1 MGCSFKTH
9 FVTLLL
15 LCWCSVAAIAQRTV
29 TGKVSDEN
37 GEPLI
42 GVNILVKGST
52 VGTSTDL
59 DGNYSISAPQQGTL
73 IVSFVGYITQE
84 IALGASNVVD
94 VTLVEDVK
102 QLGEVIVT
110 AFGIKREKKALVY
123 AAQDVSSELLERAN
137 EQNVV
142 SALQGKV
149 AGALIQNSSGAPGA
163 GTSIIL
169 RGINSLDPGSDNQ
182 PLIVID
188 GIIASN
194 ATNVGN
200 VLPSAGTN
208 ALAGSA
214 EQFSST
220 NRLADI
226 NPNDI
231 ENVSILKGP
240 AATALYG
247 SLAQNGAIVITTKRG
262 QEGKAKIQFS
272 STFGV
277 DEVNKFQEPQLLYRE
292 GINGR
297 IRVNADNSVSTTR
310 FQDFGPPFAPG
321 QPTFDNFRNFFTQ
334 GSRLAN
340 NLSVTGGS
348 KGFTYLVSGSH
359 FRQEGIVPT
368 TSFERTTVRLNS
380 GFQALKWLN
389 LNGSFSYTNSESI
402 AANGGD
408 KSVMSA
414 LSYHSST
421 FDVNDYQF
429 PNGAIK
435 SYAGTIIDNPRW
447 LAEYAPYTSNVG
459 RYLGQIAADATLT
472 DWLSVRYQL
481 GIDQY
486 SDVRRRVMPNVT
498 DVGSQVGGFLV
509 DENFLSRQLSS
520 NLLVTLQKDLGQ
532 DLKARLLLGNSVF
545 DNRFENIGV
554 RGEGLVI
561 PQFYDITNTRNFFPF
576 FDLTRSRLIG
586 AFADLNL
593 DYKGFLFLQASG
605 RNDWTSTLPIGNNSF
620 FYPSVGLSMVFT
632 EALKLPEFFTYGK
645 IRASYAETGKGTSPY
660 LTSRYF
666 ESAPRFPFGS
676 DPATVIAG
684 FRQSVTIGDPNLRPE
699 RTRGMEYGLEMRF
712 LKNRFGFD
720 LTLFDQTTID
730 QIFRVPVS
738 NATGYASFVT
748 NSGEINNTGIELT
761 LNVTPVEVKN
771 FSWDMSVNF
780 TKMQGTVESIAEGS
794 DRVLVF
800 DGAWIVNQM
809 VPGGKV
815 GDLYGYRFRRDS
827 TSGQLLIGSDGY
839 PIVDQSRLQLAG
851 NAIPDFIAALNNT
864 FTWKGF
870 TLSAQLEWKQG
881 GDVYDMS
888 LRNSIR
894 NGNIKGTE
902 RRHELV
908 VFKGVLAD
916 GTPNT
921 REVPID
927 GDNLYRSTVRYNI
940 ASEVILQDASWV
952 RLRNVNLSYSL
963 PKKALAK
970 TPFASL
976 SVNVVGTN
984 LWLNT
989 PYKGYDPEAMANGSG
1004 SNAFGFA
1011 GLTIPAVRNISF
1023 GLNTTFK

>member
-1 MGCSFKTH
+1 MKWNFKIIIASL
-9 FVTLLL
+9 FLV
-15 LCWCSVAAIAQRTV
+15 CWGAIAAVAQRTV
-29 TGKVSDEN
+29 TGKVTDER
-37 GEPLI
+37 GEALV
-42 GVNILVKGST
+42 GVNILLKGT
-52 VGTSTDL
+52 AVGTSTDL
-59 DGNYSISAPQQGTL
+59 DGNYSIPAPQGGTL
-73 IVSFVGYITQE
+73 VISFVGYITQE
-84 IALGASNVVD
+84 LALGASNVAD
-94 VTLVEDVK
+94 VVLVEDVK

-123 AAQDVSSELLERAN
+123 AAQDVSSELLERSN

-194 ATNVGN
+194 ATNAGN

-214 EQFSST
+214 EQFSNT

-247 SLAQNGAIVITTKRG
+247 SLAQNGAIVITTKKG

-272 STFGV
+272 SNYGV
-277 DEVNKFQEPQLLYRE
+277 DEVNKFQEPQLKYRE

-297 IRVNADNSVSTTR
+297 IRVNPDNSISTTR

-321 QPTFDNFRNFFTQ
+321 QPTFDNFRAFFTQ
-334 GSRLAN
+334 GSRLTN

-359 FRQEGIVPT
+359 FKQDGIVPT

-380 GFQALKWLN
+380 GYQAFKWLN
-389 LNGSFSYTNSESI
+389 LSGSFSYNNSRTVS
-402 AANGGD
+402 ANGGD

-421 FDVNDYQF
+421 FDVNDYKF

-435 SYAGTIIDNPRW
+435 SYAGTVIDNPRW
-447 LAEYAPYTSNVG
+447 LAEFAPYTGNVG
-459 RYLGQIAADATLT
+459 RYIGQVAADATLT
-472 DWLSVRYQL
+472 DWLSIRYQV
-481 GIDQY
+481 GIDQF
-486 SDVRRRVMPNVT
+486 SDVRKRVMPNVT
-498 DVGSQVGGFLV
+498 DVGSQVGGFIV
-509 DENFLSRQLSS
+509 DENYLSRQISS
-520 NLLVTLQKDLGQ
+520 NLLVTLQKKIGKDLN
-532 DLKARLLLGNSVF
+532 ARLLLGNSVF
-545 DNRFENIGV
+545 DNKFENIGV

-576 FDLTRSRLIG
+576 YDFSQSRLVG
-586 AFADLNL
+586 AFSDLSL
-593 DYKGFLFLQASG
+593 DYKGILFLQASG
-605 RNDWTSTLPIGNNSF
+605 RNDWTSTLPGGNNSF
-620 FYPSVGLSMVFT
+620 FYPSLGLSVIFT
-632 EALKLPEFFTYGK
+632 EALQLPEFFTYGK
-645 IRASYAETGKGTSPY
+645 LRASYAETGKGTSPY

-676 DPATVIAG
+676 DPSTVIAG

-699 RTRGMEYGLEMRF
+699 RTRGLEYGLEMRF

-738 NATGYASFVT
+738 NSTGYASFVT
-748 NSGEINNTGIELT
+748 NSGEINNKGIELT
-761 LNVTPVEVKN
+761 LNVVPVRSKDFE
-771 FSWDMSVNF
+771 WDVRINF
-780 TKMQGTVESIAEGS
+780 TKMEGTVKSIAEGS

-800 DGAWIVNQM
+800 DGAWIVNQL

-815 GDLYGYRFRRDS
+815 GDLYGYKFRRDS
-827 TSGQLLIGSDGY
+827 TSGQLLIGNDGY

-851 NAIPDFIAALNNT
+851 NAIPDFILALGNT
-864 FTWKGF
+864 FSWKGF

-908 VFKGVLAD
+908 VFKGVRLD
-916 GTPNT
+916 GTANT
-921 REVPID
+921 QEVAID
-927 GDNLYRSTVRYNI
+927 GDNLYRSVVRYNGAAEI
-940 ASEVILQDASWV
+940 LLQDASWV

-963 PKKALAK
+963 RAK
-970 TPFASL
+970 TLARTPFSNLAL
-976 SVNVVGTN
+976 SIVGNN

-989 PYKGYDPEAMANGSG
+989 PYIGFDPEAIQNGSG

-1023 GLNTTFK
+1023 GLNATFK

>member
-1 MGCSFKTH
+1 
-9 FVTLLL
+9 LLL
-15 LCWCSVAAIAQRTV
+15 FCWGAVSAIAQRTV
-29 TGKVSDEN
+29 TGKVTDES
-37 GEPLI
+37 GEPLV
-42 GVNILVKGST
+42 GVNVLIKGT
-52 VGTSTDL
+52 TTGTSTDL
-59 DGNYSISAPQQGTL
+59 DGNYSISAPQQGVL
-73 IVSFVGYITQE
+73 VVSFIGYLTQE
-84 IALGASNVVD
+84 IALGAANVVD
-94 VTLVEDVK
+94 VVLAEDVK

-123 AAQDVSSELLERAN
+123 AAQDVGSELLERSN
-137 EQNVV
+137 EQNIV

-188 GIIASN
+188 GIIMSN
-194 ATNVGN
+194 ATNTGN

-208 ALAGSA
+208 ALAGSS
-214 EQFSST
+214 EQFSNT
-220 NRLADI
+220 NRLADV

-231 ENVSILKGP
+231 ENISILKGP

-247 SLAQNGAIVITTKRG
+247 SLAQNGAIVITTKKG

-272 STFGV
+272 SNYGV
-277 DEVNKFQEPQLLYRE
+277 DEVNKYQEPQLKYRE

-321 QPTFDNFRNFFTQ
+321 QPTFDNFRAFFTQ
-334 GSRLAN
+334 GSRLTN
-340 NLSVTGGS
+340 NLSITGGS
-348 KGFTYLVSGSH
+348 KGFTYLVSASN

-380 GFQALKWLN
+380 GYQALKWLN
-389 LNGSFSYTNSESI
+389 LSGSFSYTNSKNIS
-402 AANGGD
+402 ANGGD

-414 LSYHSST
+414 LSYHSGT
-421 FDVNDYQF
+421 FDVNDYKF

-435 SYAGTIIDNPRW
+435 SYAGTVIDNPRW
-447 LAEYAPYTSNVG
+447 LAEFAPYTSNVG
-459 RYLGQIAADATLT
+459 RYIGQVAADATLT
-472 DWLSVRYQL
+472 DWLSVRYQV

-486 SDVRRRVMPNVT
+486 SDVRKRVMPNVT
-498 DVGSQVGGFLV
+498 DVGSQVGGFIV
-509 DENFLSRQLSS
+509 DENYLSRQISS
-520 NLLVTLQKDLGQ
+520 NLLVTVQKNISKDLN
-532 DLKARLLLGNSVF
+532 ARLLLGNSIF
-545 DNRFENIGV
+545 DNKFENIGV

-576 FDLTRSRLIG
+576 YDYSLSRLVG

-593 DYKGFLFLQASG
+593 DYKGVLFLQASG

-620 FYPSVGLSMVFT
+620 FYPSVGLSVIFS
-632 EALKLPEFFTYGK
+632 EVLQLPEFFTYGK
-645 IRASYAETGKGTSPY
+645 LRASYAETGKGTSPY

-699 RTRGMEYGLEMRF
+699 RTRGLEYGLEMRF

-748 NSGEINNTGIELT
+748 NSGEINNKGIELT
-761 LNVTPVEVKN
+761 LNVVPVRAKDFE
-771 FSWDMSVNF
+771 WDVRVNF

-800 DGAWIVNQM
+800 DGAWIANQL

-815 GDLYGYRFRRDS
+815 GDLYGYKFRRDS
-827 TSGQLLIGSDGY
+827 TSGQLLIGNDGY

-851 NAIPDFIAALNNT
+851 NAIPDFILALGNT
-864 FTWKGF
+864 FSWKGF

-888 LRNSIR
+888 IRNSIR

-908 VFKGVLAD
+908 VFKGVRLD

-921 REVPID
+921 QEVAID
-927 GDNLYRSTVRYNI
+927 GDNLYRSAVRYN
-940 ASEVILQDASWV
+940 AAAEVILQDASWV

-963 PKKALAK
+963 PKKALAR

-976 SVNVVGTN
+976 ALSAVGNN

-989 PYKGYDPEAMANGSG
+989 PYIGFDPEAMQNGSG

-1011 GLTIPAVRNISF
+1011 GLTIPAVRNVSF
-1023 GLNTTFK
+1023 GLNATFK